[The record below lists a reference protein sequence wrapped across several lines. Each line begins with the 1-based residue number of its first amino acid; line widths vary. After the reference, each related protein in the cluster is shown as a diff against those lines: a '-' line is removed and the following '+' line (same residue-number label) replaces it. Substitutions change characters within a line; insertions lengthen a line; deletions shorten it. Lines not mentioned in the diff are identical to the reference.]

1 MNIRQLNNLPI
12 TDFLSRIGLEPSYTK
27 GKNHWYLSPIREP
40 ERSASFR
47 VNMSINRWYDYAL
60 MQGGKLFDLAERL
73 FPNLDASGVVE
84 KINCLFLFER
94 QNHPATILSQ
104 PIRQSVTEKQPNIPA
119 IIIRDTKPLGNNPA
133 INGYLAARA
142 IPLEIAHPYC
152 KEVYYRTGDNNYF
165 AAGFE
170 NRSGGYEWKIRCHR
184 PPHSVAD

>member
-1 MNIRQLNNLPI
+1 
-12 TDFLSRIGLEPSYTK
+12 
-27 GKNHWYLSPIREP
+27 
-40 ERSASFR
+40 
-47 VNMSINRWYDYAL
+47 MSINRWYDYAL